1 MGRTERSLMLPEATS
16 MINST
21 STLLN
26 GRLQKLFGRLTI
38 RRSVQWHWKKLI
50 LKTVMSQL
58 ILHTLH
64 EFKLDFGMV
73 VVLAVLLNGL
83 EDLSMWVKRW
93 FCLMNDWFNG
103 VFSNSGASKMDLLQ
117 HTSRTLW
124 LSAIPSI
131 TKCPIAT
138 ITHNLL
144 IHIVGCIHLYL
155 IFLYSIIRPL
165 AFLSYKTL
173 FIYFAILLIKK
184 IKYLAG

>member
-21 STLLN
+21 NTPLN
-26 GRLQKLFGRLTI
+26 GRLQKLFGRLTT
-38 RRSVQWHWKKLI
+38 RRSVQWHWKRLI
-50 LKTVMSQL
+50 PKTVMSQL
-58 ILHTLH
+58 ILHMLH

-83 EDLSMWVKRW
+83 EGLSMWVKRW

-103 VFSNSGASKMDLLQ
+103 FFSNSGASRMDLLQ

-138 ITHNLL
+138 ITHTTSLY
-144 IHIVGCIHLYL
+144 ISFVAYIFISSFCIQSYDHWHFYHIKHYL
-155 IFLYSIIRPL
+155 SI
-165 AFLSYKTL
+165 SQY
-173 FIYFAILLIKK
+173 Y
-184 IKYLAG
+184 